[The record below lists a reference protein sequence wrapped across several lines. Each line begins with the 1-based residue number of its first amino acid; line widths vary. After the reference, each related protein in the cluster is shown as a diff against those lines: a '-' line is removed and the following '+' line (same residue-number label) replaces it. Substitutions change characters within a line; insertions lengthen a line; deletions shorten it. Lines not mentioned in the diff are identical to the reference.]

1 MEPAQE
7 YHADNVKK
15 TIESIIG
22 ADTKL
27 KRRRKTEEDIKK
39 EKFERI
45 ITALE
50 RVETRSVLLEE
61 DFKLG
66 LSTYDDM
73 FYDIID
79 DILELYLGKEAFE
92 IIEFYLRGRYNPD
105 GTINQLLDSGQNVI
119 PLESPSDLWDLIMF
133 LRESIEKKSKKK

>member
-79 DILELYLGKEAFE
+79 DICNK
-92 IIEFYLRGRYNPD
+92 
-105 GTINQLLDSGQNVI
+105 
-119 PLESPSDLWDLIMF
+119 
-133 LRESIEKKSKKK
+133 